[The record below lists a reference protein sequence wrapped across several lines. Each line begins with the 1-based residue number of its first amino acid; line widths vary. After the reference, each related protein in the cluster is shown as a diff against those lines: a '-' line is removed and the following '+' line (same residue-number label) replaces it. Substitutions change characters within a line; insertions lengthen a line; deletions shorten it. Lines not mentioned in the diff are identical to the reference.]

1 MKLRKLGLVSVF
13 VASGA
18 FLTGCDP
25 VTIAVGGTALA
36 GSTMVGNEEGVT
48 GSISDTNLQ
57 TKINAALMDASNEYM
72 KRVELCVKHG
82 MVIVI
87 GYMQSE
93 DQRIRVMNIV
103 RNVKCFHEEIYDET
117 SVADIPT
124 TKQIFVDGG
133 ITTRLK
139 SSLKFDGNVRSL
151 NYDITTVKGVVYIC
165 GTAGSKFE
173 RDTVINQARSTSGVV
188 NVVAYIKIKPVK

>member
-103 RNVKCFHEEIYDET
+103 RNVKF
-117 SVADIPT
+117 A
-124 TKQIFVDGG
+124 
-133 ITTRLK
+133 L
-139 SSLKFDGNVRSL
+139 L
-151 NYDITTVKGVVYIC
+151 
-165 GTAGSKFE
+165 
-173 RDTVINQARSTSGVV
+173 
-188 NVVAYIKIKPVK
+188 